1 MYNQKGGYIFMIG
14 FSIDENGKITIETG
28 KGKRKVREFKGK
40 SLITFPDNYVVL
52 DIETTGLDQQFD
64 SIIEI
69 GAIRYQK
76 GKETERFS
84 ELVKPD
90 DYYYLDKEDIKHTS
104 DYCVVDGEPIQYIN
118 SFISELTGISNKMI
132 ENARDEKDV
141 LTDFDVFLSDDIIIG
156 HNVNFDINF
165 LYDAFEYNL
174 DKPLSNDFIDTMRIA
189 RRVLKELKHHRLRDI
204 AEYYKISYE
213 GAHRAVNDCMITDDC
228 LKYLQESVLLQFQ
241 SIDEFTKSV
250 GSNKRLSAKDIT
262 TSKTKFDE
270 EHPLFGKVCVFT
282 GVLEN
287 MPRKDAMQ
295 IVVDMGGING
305 NSVTAKTNYLILGN
319 NDYCP
324 LIKDG
329 KSNKQK
335 RAEKMKLKGFNI
347 EIITENVFYDM
358 IEN

>member
-1 MYNQKGGYIFMIG
+1 MLR
-14 FSIDENGKITIETG
+14 FSIDEKGKITLETG
-28 KGKRKVREFKGK
+28 AGKRKVREFKGNC
-40 SLITFPDNYVVL
+40 LIEFPDNYVVL
-52 DIETTGLDQQFD
+52 DIETTGLDPKFD

-69 GAIRYQK
+69 GAIRYQN
-76 GKETERFS
+76 GKEIGRFS

-90 DYYYLDKEDIKHTS
+90 AYYCLDKEDIKQTS

-118 SFISELTGISNKMI
+118 SFITDLTGITNKMI

-141 LTDFDVFLSDDIIIG
+141 LKDFDGFLSEDIIIG

-174 DKPLSNDFIDTMRIA
+174 DKPLSNNFVDTMRIA
-189 RRVLKELKHHRLRDI
+189 RRILKELKHHRLRDI
-204 AEYYKISYE
+204 AEYYKINYE
-213 GAHRAVNDCMITDDC
+213 GAHRAVNDCMITDNC
-228 LKYLQESVLLQFQ
+228 LKCLQESVLLQFQ
-241 SIDEFTKSV
+241 SIDEFAKNV
-250 GSNKRLSAKDIT
+250 SNHKGLSAKDIT
-262 TSKTKFDE
+262 TSKTEFDE
-270 EHPLFGKVCVFT
+270 EHHLYGKVCVFT
-282 GVLEN
+282 GVLEK
-287 MPRKDAMQ
+287 MLRKDAMQ
-295 IVVDMGGING
+295 IVADLGGING

-319 NDYCP
+319 NDYCS

-335 RAEKMKLKGFNI
+335 KAEELKLKGNDI

>member
-1 MYNQKGGYIFMIG
+1 MIR
-14 FSIDENGKITIETG
+14 FSIDEKGKITLETG
-28 KGKRKVREFKGK
+28 AGKRKVRELKGN
-40 SLITFPDNYVVL
+40 SLIDFPDNYVVL
-52 DIETTGLDQQFD
+52 DIETTGLDPKFD

-69 GAIRYQK
+69 GAIRYQN
-76 GKETERFS
+76 GKEIGRFS

-90 DYYYLDKEDIKHTS
+90 AYYYLDEEDIKQTS

-118 SFISELTGISNKMI
+118 SFITDLTGITNKMI

-141 LTDFDVFLSDDIIIG
+141 LKDFDDFLSEDIIIG

-174 DKPLSNDFIDTMRIA
+174 DKPLSNDFVDTMRIA
-189 RRVLKELKHHRLRDI
+189 RRILKELKHHRLRDI
-204 AEYYKISYE
+204 TEYYNINYE
-213 GAHRAVNDCMITDDC
+213 GAHRAVNDCMITDNC
-228 LKYLQESVLLQFQ
+228 LKCLQESVLLQFE
-241 SIDEFTKSV
+241 SIDEFAKSV
-250 GSNKRLSAKDIT
+250 SSYKGLSAKDIT
-262 TSKTKFDE
+262 TSKTEFDE
-270 EHPLFGKVCVFT
+270 EHPLYGKVCIFT
-282 GVLEN
+282 GVLEK
-287 MPRKDAMQ
+287 MLRKDAMQ
-295 IVVDMGGING
+295 IVADLGGING

-319 NDYCP
+319 NDYCS

-335 RAEKMKLKGFNI
+335 KAEELKLKGYDI